1 MHHLQQ
7 CILHWYLHS
16 TLIPFNFKGGT
27 DRICKLFPATIHI
40 SLNMRGCVF
49 FPCHHWGLLNSN
61 LHVMVLVSDPTS
73 REVFYKH
80 LFVPQHSSSDDVHC
94 SGLGK
99 IFLWGE
105 ITLQSTDITLCVS
118 NSEKKKKTLN
128 LSMLLR
134 LSKRALFLRKLLA
147 TVVTATGKN
156 NIQLCFFLLLFFS
169 LKCHASLTILGPESW
184 FWNAPLT
191 PLEIKHFRLKCLYK
205 SCLE

>member
-73 REVFYKH
+73 REAFYKH
-80 LFVPQHSSSDDVHC
+80 LFIPQHSSSDDVHC

-105 ITLQSTDITLCVS
+105 ITLQSIDITLCVS
-118 NSEKKKKTLN
+118 NSEKKKDLEFKH
-128 LSMLLR
+128 
-134 LSKRALFLRKLLA
+134 ALKIEQKSFIFKKIASYCSDSDREKQHP
-147 TVVTATGKN
+147 VV
-156 NIQLCFFLLLFFS
+156 LFF
-169 LKCHASLTILGPESW
+169 IVIFFP
-184 FWNAPLT
+184 
-191 PLEIKHFRLKCLYK
+191 
-205 SCLE
+205 